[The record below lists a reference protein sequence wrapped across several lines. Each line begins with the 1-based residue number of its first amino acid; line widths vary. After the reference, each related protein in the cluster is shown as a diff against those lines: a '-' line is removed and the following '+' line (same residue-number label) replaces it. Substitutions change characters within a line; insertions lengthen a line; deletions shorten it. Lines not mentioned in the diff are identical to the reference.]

1 MQLKTEEHEKK
12 IAEFIKQVVNS
23 VLTLHDSRLVIAV
36 FYTGKLDLNWVQ
48 KVWKSYLCV
57 PSISRL
63 GFDAFFDAF
72 WGFRKQVNFE

>member
-36 FYTGKLDLNWVQ
+36 FYTGKLDLN
-48 KVWKSYLCV
+48 
-57 PSISRL
+57 
-63 GFDAFFDAF
+63 
-72 WGFRKQVNFE
+72 